1 MPVIKGE
8 PSVRSDLFGGRGE
21 VRVWSLLEGR
31 APPFTA
37 ALSCEL
43 EAGGHVG
50 RHVQQHYP
58 EIVIG
63 LEGRGEAR
71 IGGDA
76 RVGGTPHALEPGS
89 LVYLPL
95 GEVLE
100 IRNLETDQP
109 LRYLIIKATR

>member
-1 MPVIKGE
+1 MSLTKGE
-8 PSVRSDLFGGRGE
+8 PSVRNDLFGGRGE
-21 VRVWSLLEGR
+21 VRVWSLLAGS

-50 RHVQQHYP
+50 RHVQEHYP

-71 IGGDA
+71 
-76 RVGGTPHALEPGS
+76 VGGQARPLEPGD

-100 IRNLETDQP
+100 IRNLADDQS
-109 LRYLIIKATR
+109 LRYLIIKASR

>member
-1 MPVIKGE
+1 MPVTKGE
-8 PSVRSDLFGGRGE
+8 PSVRNDLFGGHGE
-21 VRVWSLLEGR
+21 VRVWSLLAGR

-50 RHVQQHYP
+50 RHVQEHYP

-71 IGGDA
+71 
-76 RVGGTPHALEPGS
+76 VGGQPRPLEPGE

-100 IRNLETDQP
+100 IINLDAEAP